1 MIDYVGHEVNVGDKV
16 KILECKDFP
25 NFIGK
30 IVTVMVPDAPNKIK
44 VSFSD
49 QWQGYFKFNEIIK
62 IQENTNCRSK
72 KEIKELMAFK
82 PYMIYHILKNP
93 DHIDR
98 STTIKCIK
106 EQFSSTKER
115 FHYLSNLEDELKF
128 TSEEW
133 FWFGVIFQAN

>member
-25 NFIGK
+25 NFVGK
-30 IVTVMVPDAPNKIK
+30 IVTVMVPDAPNKIR

-62 IQENTNCRSK
+62 IQENNNCRSE
-72 KEIKELMAFK
+72 KEIMELMAFK
-82 PYMIYHILKNP
+82 PNIIYHILKNP

-106 EQFSSTKER
+106 KQFPSTKER
-115 FHYLSNLEDELKF
+115 FHYLSNLENDLKF